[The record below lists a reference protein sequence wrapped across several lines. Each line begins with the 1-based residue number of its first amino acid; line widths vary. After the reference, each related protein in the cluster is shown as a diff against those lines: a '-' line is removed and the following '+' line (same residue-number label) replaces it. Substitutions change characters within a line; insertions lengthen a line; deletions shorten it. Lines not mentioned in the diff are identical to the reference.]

1 MFTFQTFGELL
12 LVFILQECYSR
23 LYDLVIL
30 VELGFGFRFDFKVR
44 FWYFVE
50 SFCCL
55 GVRKVFLR
63 SRIVVLQSKGG
74 KGWVVLRRTYI
85 MCKGVCI
92 GVMGQDGRREKVL
105 GNQLEMR
112 QEEQL
117 GFFYVELW
125 VVFKQRG
132 LVVQLFGF

>member
-1 MFTFQTFGELL
+1 MTDVYVLDVWRVVVSFY
-12 LVFILQECYSR
+12 FIGMLYSR

-63 SRIVVLQSKGG
+63 SRIVVL
-74 KGWVVLRRTYI
+74 
-85 MCKGVCI
+85 
-92 GVMGQDGRREKVL
+92 
-105 GNQLEMR
+105 
-112 QEEQL
+112 
-117 GFFYVELW
+117 
-125 VVFKQRG
+125 
-132 LVVQLFGF
+132 